1 MKIDVAYGQDVP
13 AYLTESVDVPDE
25 IANDNVKLLDF
36 LRQRAQ
42 EKADDEGETFDP
54 SWNDMSNL
62 RIVSAMKG
70 TETLIEDEGITP
82 QYWDAGLL
90 LSTFYKDGNTAT
102 LVSALSKLGF
112 DPAEVEERLIDIF
125 QVKTSTPRV
134 VVIVNEGMVNGIM
147 ADRDISA
154 IVVDYDNTKGISH
167 KDDMGLCMVPQL
179 PGVPAEP
186 ALVND
191 QGEIIASPPEV
202 LDRYWSLV
210 KRQDSTQS

>member
-1 MKIDVAYGQDVP
+1 MEIEVTYGQDVP
-13 AYLTESVDVPDE
+13 AYLTESVEVPDE
-25 IANDNVKLLDF
+25 IATDNVKLLDF

-42 EKADDEGETFDP
+42 EKSDDEGETFDP

-62 RIVSAMKG
+62 RIVSARQG
-70 TETLIEDEGITP
+70 YETLLEDEGITP
-82 QYWDAGLL
+82 QYWDTGLL

-112 DPAEVEERLIDIF
+112 DPAEVEERLIDLF
-125 QVKTSTPRV
+125 KLKTTTPRV

-147 ADRDISA
+147 ADRDITA
-154 IVVDYDNTKGISH
+154 LVVDYYNAKGISPE
-167 KDDMGLCMVPQL
+167 DDMSLCLVPQL

-210 KRQDSTQS
+210 KRPDSTQS